1 MIEETWDEQNK
12 RILESIRLMK
22 LGEEWMV
29 DVRTKIQLLTCCPY
43 CKKDFLITEK
53 VKSDNTAK
61 STIEKIK
68 W

>member
-1 MIEETWDEQNK
+1 
-12 RILESIRLMK
+12 
-22 LGEEWMV
+22 MV

-61 STIEKIK
+61 STIEKIQEQ
-68 W
+68 